1 MTLLIFNTL
10 GPEGMKYKTTRFW
23 WRMKGSCQAV
33 GSWRQ
38 HEDIEPNR
46 VKPENGVPGESLPL
60 KGFKNIHILWLICK
74 AAHNLTPNYLSSP
87 TFLYLSIPSSFLK
100 QDSWMCHMLSCL
112 MPFLKLFLLPGIL
125 FFPLLP
131 DKILPILQYLAQ
143 LSPLLWPSRPDIN
156 SSSSRYFLESFL

>member
-38 HEDIEPNR
+38 HEDIEPNK

-112 MPFLKLFLLPGIL
+112 CLLNMGSTLVSTYSPKH
-125 FFPLLP
+125 LLCWWYCVQGSLVSQKTP
-131 DKILPILQYLAQ
+131 SLE
-143 LSPLLWPSRPDIN
+143 LLTHIVLTE
-156 SSSSRYFLESFL
+156 Y